1 MQCPKYSQKNLINF
15 KTYSLEII
23 PLQKTLLKFVF
34 SMGWKVKFLENWD
47 SIGEDLFSLDE
58 EHNYLRAKVIYHKA
72 YEHNRAVRSK
82 VAFRISFFILVPRPP
97 LVHRQKI

>member
-1 MQCPKYSQKNLINF
+1 
-15 KTYSLEII
+15 
-23 PLQKTLLKFVF
+23 
-34 SMGWKVKFLENWD
+34 MGWKVKFLENWD

-58 EHNYLRAKVIYHKA
+58 EHNYLRAKVTYHKA

-82 VAFRISFFILVPRPP
+82 VAFRISFLILVPRPP